1 MKLREWNA
9 RLHGLVIFRALLDDP
24 VVAKLLDLTDRME
37 AGTRSMGPVCDAVAS
52 FEAALFEQTTN
63 LGEYLSNAV
72 LETETVCVRQA
83 AAGGIAPVLQSA
95 LDSELHFLQEL
106 CGLTLDELFQTAY
119 SEQSQRPELAFL
131 PRWETK
137 KIDLAAAYAQRMQ
150 EAGKKGYGMFAKH
163 HVFTVEDG
171 RLVPVKYP
179 DPQRLSEL
187 PGYEGERER

>member
-131 PRWETK
+131 PRWRRRRSTLRQPTPSGCRK
-137 KIDLAAAYAQRMQ
+137 PGRRAMVCSPSTMSSRWRM
-150 EAGKKGYGMFAKH
+150 AGWC
-163 HVFTVEDG
+163 
-171 RLVPVKYP
+171 R
-179 DPQRLSEL
+179 
-187 PGYEGERER
+187 

>member
-95 LDSELHFLQEL
+95 LDSELHFLQDEEDRP
-106 CGLTLDELFQTAY
+106 CGSL
-119 SEQSQRPELAFL
+119 RPADAGSREEGLWHVRQAPCL
-131 PRWETK
+131 HGGGWPVGAGEVPRPPAP
-137 KIDLAAAYAQRMQ
+137 LRAA
-150 EAGKKGYGMFAKH
+150 G
-163 HVFTVEDG
+163 
-171 RLVPVKYP
+171 L
-179 DPQRLSEL
+179 
-187 PGYEGERER
+187 

>member
-37 AGTRSMGPVCDAVAS
+37 AGTRSMGPVCDAVAD

-95 LDSELHFLQEL
+95 LLFFREWELLLAVLPVAWFLEL
-106 CGLTLDELFQTAY
+106 
-119 SEQSQRPELAFL
+119 
-131 PRWETK
+131 
-137 KIDLAAAYAQRMQ
+137 
-150 EAGKKGYGMFAKH
+150 
-163 HVFTVEDG
+163 
-171 RLVPVKYP
+171 
-179 DPQRLSEL
+179 
-187 PGYEGERER
+187 

>member
-131 PRWETK
+131 RPADAGSREEGLWYVRQAPCLHGGGWPVGAGEVSRPPAP
-137 KIDLAAAYAQRMQ
+137 LRAA
-150 EAGKKGYGMFAKH
+150 G
-163 HVFTVEDG
+163 
-171 RLVPVKYP
+171 L
-179 DPQRLSEL
+179 
-187 PGYEGERER
+187 